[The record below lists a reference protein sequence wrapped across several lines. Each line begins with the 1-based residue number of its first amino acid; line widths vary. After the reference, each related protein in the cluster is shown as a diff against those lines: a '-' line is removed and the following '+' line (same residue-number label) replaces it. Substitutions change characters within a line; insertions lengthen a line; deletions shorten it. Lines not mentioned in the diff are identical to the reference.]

1 MLILIRHVCAYL
13 TPRIRMHVFAMTLPT
28 LMFTHWICNSATFMS
43 TNKQKQWVQ
52 MLLQRMCVC
61 VFFCSFSFL
70 IAYSQSH
77 FELLTVMA
85 LYFILK
91 SRLCILHCVHAIY
104 EYIIVQ
110 RQKLLHIW
118 LQTKWWRFLE
128 GKSNYA
134 VSVRIMPRM
143 SSIRDLAY
151 LNFDVFPTSLFI
163 VIKKMLNRFPCLL
176 WKQVWFLFI

>member
-1 MLILIRHVCAYL
+1 MSAN
-13 TPRIRMHVFAMTLPT
+13 VFA
-28 LMFTHWICNSATFMS
+28 
-43 TNKQKQWVQ
+43 TNVFV
-52 MLLQRMCVC
+52 CVC

-70 IAYSQSH
+70 IAYSQAH
-77 FELLTVMA
+77 LELLTVMA

-91 SRLCILHCVHAIY
+91 SRLCILHCVHAIC

-118 LQTKWWRFLE
+118 LQTKWWRCLE

-151 LNFDVFPTSLFI
+151 LNFDVFLSSLFI
-163 VIKKMLNRFPCLL
+163 VIKKKLNRFSCLL
-176 WKQVWFLFI
+176 WKQVWFLLI

>member
-61 VFFCSFSFL
+61 VLFCSFSFL

-77 FELLTVMA
+77 FELSTVMA
-85 LYFILK
+85 LYFFLK
-91 SRLCILHCVHAIY
+91 ISLMHFALCARDLRIYNCSKAKTIAYLIADEMVAFLRRKKQLCCVC
-104 EYIIVQ
+104 
-110 RQKLLHIW
+110 K
-118 LQTKWWRFLE
+118 
-128 GKSNYA
+128 NYA
-134 VSVRIMPRM
+134 K
-143 SSIRDLAY
+143 
-151 LNFDVFPTSLFI
+151 N
-163 VIKKMLNRFPCLL
+163 VIN
-176 WKQVWFLFI
+176 